1 MTLGFCLAVCS
12 FSEAAA
18 SDPYYLNGDKNYP
31 MIQNTGGIYNDGT
44 TGLFLDLSTVTIED
58 VFEDGLA
65 ARVKLMNLVSDKETG
80 EAWVHV
86 RFDVDGRVWAQRTD
100 GKWSEVSKNSDDP
113 AALAV
118 MFVREEMGDDA
129 RRSALTSQISKIM
142 ASKKDTLGK
151 TAPSDDAKLPAA
163 DGGVKRKGEVVKS
176 SSTDVSKKN
185 TPVGEDS
192 AKEPSKDEPSKK
204 EGSDGKN
211 EKPSANP
218 DAAKKQDDISDVK
231 VTITEAPKVEI
242 VKTPPVQVDIT
253 PAPASPNGN

>member
-65 ARVKLMNLVSDKETG
+65 VRVKLMNLVSNKETG

-100 GKWSEVSKNSDDP
+100 GKWSEVSKNFDDP

-129 RRSALTSQISKIM
+129 RRSVLTSQISKIM
-142 ASKKDTLGK
+142 ASKKEALGK

-163 DGGVKRKGEVVKS
+163 DGGVKRKGEVVNHLPLTFPKRIRLLQKIPLRDLQRRKAVLERTKS
-176 SSTDVSKKN
+176 LRKIQMQQRNK
-185 TPVGEDS
+185 
-192 AKEPSKDEPSKK
+192 
-204 EGSDGKN
+204 
-211 EKPSANP
+211 
-218 DAAKKQDDISDVK
+218 
-231 VTITEAPKVEI
+231 TIFPT
-242 VKTPPVQVDIT
+242 
-253 PAPASPNGN
+253 SR